1 MEAQSSEVSFPGANF
16 KSKSYLM
23 YNGLL
28 ITHSYLRY
36 IILIL
41 LLVVIIASLVGV
53 VNKRP
58 YTASDNKLG
67 LFLFISTH
75 LQLLLGLILFFV
87 SPVVQFSASAMKDPT
102 TRYWLV
108 EHNTAML
115 IAIIFITLARTT
127 SKKMADSNAKHKRMF
142 IFNLIALL
150 IVVLAISI
158 SGRGFI
164 LFR

>member
-1 MEAQSSEVSFPGANF
+1 
-16 KSKSYLM
+16 M

-41 LLVVIIASLVGV
+41 LIVVIITSLLGMA
-53 VNKRP
+53 NKKP
-58 YTASDNKLG
+58 YSQTDNKLS

-75 LQLLLGLILFFV
+75 LQLLFGLILFFV
-87 SPVVQFSASAMKDPT
+87 SPVVQFSGEAMKNPAS
-102 TRYWLV
+102 RYWLV

-115 IAIIFITLARTT
+115 IAIVLITLARTT
-127 SKKMADSNAKHKRMF
+127 SKKMTDSRAKHKRMF
-142 IFNLIALL
+142 IFNLIALAII
-150 IVVLAISI
+150 IVTISV
-158 SGRGFI
+158 SGRDFI

>member
-1 MEAQSSEVSFPGANF
+1 
-16 KSKSYLM
+16 M

-41 LLVVIIASLVGV
+41 LVVVIIASLVGM
-53 VNKRP
+53 VNKKP
-58 YTASDNKLG
+58 YTQTDNKLG

-75 LQLLLGLILFFV
+75 LQLLAGLILFFV
-87 SPVVQFSASAMKDPT
+87 SPVIQFSGEAMKNAA

-115 IAIIFITLARTT
+115 IAIVLITLARTT
-127 SKKMADSNAKHKRMF
+127 SKKMAESHSKHKRMF
-142 IFNLIALL
+142 IFNLIALVI
-150 IVVLAISI
+150 IVLTISI
-158 SGRGFI
+158 SGRDFL